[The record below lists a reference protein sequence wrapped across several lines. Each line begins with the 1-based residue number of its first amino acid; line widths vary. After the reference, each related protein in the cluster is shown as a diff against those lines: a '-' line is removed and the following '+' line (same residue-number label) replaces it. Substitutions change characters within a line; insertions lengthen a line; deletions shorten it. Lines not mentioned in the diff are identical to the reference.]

1 MAQIF
6 PDGNTAQNAIWRRKG
21 MVIYMKKAYLIIF
34 AVLLLF
40 TSCGTNM
47 TKPDDTDLEF
57 WITENV
63 ENVDFSG
70 YEVRYGLMGGREYY
84 GSGYVPTVDENG
96 EQKDPDQCVIYTVTS
111 YPDYSSGKSHITRI
125 FISDPSVKV
134 YGLTFNSS
142 NDDIKTKMESSGFK
156 LKQYENSYGLNYVKG
171 KISIHFT
178 EKSISIK
185 AEVTNIFGI
194 QF

>member
-1 MAQIF
+1 
-6 PDGNTAQNAIWRRKG
+6 

-63 ENVDFSG
+63 DNVDFSG